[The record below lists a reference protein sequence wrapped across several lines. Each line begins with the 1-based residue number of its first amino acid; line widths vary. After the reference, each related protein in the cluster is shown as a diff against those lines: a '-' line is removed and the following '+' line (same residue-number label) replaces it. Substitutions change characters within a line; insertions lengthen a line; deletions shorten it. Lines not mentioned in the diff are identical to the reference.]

1 MTGTQE
7 STSHIISLNL
17 HSIANIG
24 GKTMKTANIY
34 RCTAGTRKD
43 RVNLYYINCN
53 AAHTIREKDNKTT
66 EILNRYGN
74 SIAVFVS
81 E

>member
-1 MTGTQE
+1 MLTKVCRGSKPRTTE
-7 STSHIISLNL
+7 R
-17 HSIANIG
+17 
-24 GKTMKTANIY
+24 KTNKTHKAMKTANIY
-34 RCTAGTRKD
+34 RCTAGTRRD

-53 AAHTIREKDNKTT
+53 AAHSIREKDNKTT

>member
-1 MTGTQE
+1 
-7 STSHIISLNL
+7 
-17 HSIANIG
+17 
-24 GKTMKTANIY
+24 MKTAHIY

-66 EILNRYGN
+66 EILNKYGN
-74 SIAVFVS
+74 ILAVFVS

>member
-1 MTGTQE
+1 
-7 STSHIISLNL
+7 
-17 HSIANIG
+17 
-24 GKTMKTANIY
+24 MKATIY
-34 RCTAGTRKD
+34 RCKASERRD

-74 SIAVFVS
+74 IIAIFVT